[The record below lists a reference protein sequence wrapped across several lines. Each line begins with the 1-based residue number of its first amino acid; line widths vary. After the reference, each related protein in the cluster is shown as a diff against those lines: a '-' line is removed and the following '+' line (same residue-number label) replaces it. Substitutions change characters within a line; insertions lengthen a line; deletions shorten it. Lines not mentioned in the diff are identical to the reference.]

1 MTTCLI
7 RAASLFSLILVLC
20 ISPAD
25 AAPSTEALVIVTRKG
40 SVVELR
46 VEIADTPQK
55 RARGL
60 MERAA
65 LPENQGMLF
74 IMPEKSDIGMW
85 MKNTPLPLDMLFVAE
100 NGAIVKIA
108 TATPH
113 STDVIRADAPVIS
126 VLEIGGGLARKWGVT
141 VGDKVRHRAFK

>member
-1 MTTCLI
+1 MIARLLRT
-7 RAASLFSLILVLC
+7 ASLLSFLLVFYV
-20 ISPAD
+20 SPAL
-25 AAPSTEALVIVTRKG
+25 AAPTEALVIATKTGDTVA
-40 SVVELR
+40 LR
-46 VEIADTPQK
+46 VEIADTPQM

-60 MERAA
+60 MERTE

-74 IMPEKSDIGMW
+74 LMPEESDIGMW
-85 MKNTPLPLDMLFVAE
+85 MKNTPLPLDMLFI
-100 NGAIVKIA
+100 NRSGTIVKIA

-126 VLEIGGGLARKWGVT
+126 VLEVGGGLAKKWSVA